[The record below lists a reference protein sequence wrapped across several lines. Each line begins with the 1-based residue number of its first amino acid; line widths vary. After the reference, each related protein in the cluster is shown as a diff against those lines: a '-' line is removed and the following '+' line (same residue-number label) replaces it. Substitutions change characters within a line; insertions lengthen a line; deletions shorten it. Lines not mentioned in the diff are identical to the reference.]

1 MDNYFNNNQTSVSK
15 EIAIDFIRNVYKYMF
30 AALSISGILAYV
42 VGTNEE
48 YFATLFLN
56 AAGNGVSIFFWIVA
70 FSPIAI
76 VFAMSMGF
84 ERMSTKTMLL
94 LFISYSVLMG
104 LSLSSIFMV
113 YSIGSIYATFF
124 VAAGVFALMAVLG
137 YTTKTDLTKF
147 GSLLYMALFGV
158 ILASLINMFV
168 QSSGMDK
175 MITYICVFIFTGLVA
190 YKMQELKNLAHNV
203 EMNEDQK
210 MKLEIFGGLSLY
222 ITFVNLFLTL
232 LKLFGGNRD

>member
-1 MDNYFNNNQTSVSK
+1 MENYLENNQTTVSK

-30 AALSISGILAYV
+30 AALSISGILAYL
-42 VGTNEE
+42 VGTNEA
-48 YFATLFLN
+48 YFTSLFIN
-56 AAGNGVSIFFWIVA
+56 EAGTGVSMLFWIIA

-76 VFAMSMGF
+76 VFAMSLGF
-84 ERMSTKTMLL
+84 ERLSTQAMLL
-94 LFISYSVLMG
+94 LFIAYSLLMG

-124 VAAGVFALMAVLG
+124 VSAGVFALMAVLG

-147 GSLLYMALFGV
+147 GSLLYMALIGV
-158 ILASLINMFV
+158 VLASVVNMFV

-175 MITYICVFIFTGLVA
+175 MITYICVFVFTGLVA

-203 EMNEDQK
+203 EMDSDQK
-210 MKLEIFGGLSLY
+210 TKLEIFGGLSLY

-232 LKLFGGNRD
+232 LRLFGNRD

>member
-1 MDNYFNNNQTSVSK
+1 MENYLENNQTAVSK

-30 AALSISGILAYV
+30 AALSISGILAYL
-42 VGTNEE
+42 VGTNEA
-48 YFATLFLN
+48 YFTSLFIN
-56 AAGNGVSIFFWIVA
+56 EAGTGVSMLFWIIA

-76 VFAMSMGF
+76 VFAMSLGF
-84 ERMSTKTMLL
+84 ERLSTQAMLL
-94 LFISYSVLMG
+94 LFIAYSLLMG

-124 VAAGVFALMAVLG
+124 VSAGVFALMAVLG

-147 GSLLYMALFGV
+147 GSLLYMALIGV
-158 ILASLINMFV
+158 VLASVVNMFV

-175 MITYICVFIFTGLVA
+175 MITYICVFVFTGLVA

-203 EMNEDQK
+203 EMNSDQK
-210 MKLEIFGGLSLY
+210 TKLEIFGGLSLY

-232 LKLFGGNRD
+232 LRLFGNRD